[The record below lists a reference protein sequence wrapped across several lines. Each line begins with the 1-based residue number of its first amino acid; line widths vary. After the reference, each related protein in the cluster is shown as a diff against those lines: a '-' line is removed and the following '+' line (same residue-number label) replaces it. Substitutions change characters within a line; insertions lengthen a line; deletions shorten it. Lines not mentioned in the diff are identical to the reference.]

1 MKRFI
6 ITNLLATLVLPI
18 LACGWFDTHNYY
30 LFNVY
35 DQTDFRERVETICDN
50 NWKIYL
56 GMNDDEW
63 FSFSSKKEDI
73 INAARQKGDALMVSY
88 VQNLDKYLDCSSD
101 VRSEAWDYPT
111 KEQIA
116 KRTKTLQNIRTYAQS
131 KLKTRLRSQHAL
143 LFMRCNMLL
152 GNHQEN
158 VTFWE
163 QTASQYI
170 ETVYKEMMQNIYAG
184 ALYKTGQ
191 EIKAGELFAEM
202 GDYNSLMT
210 QYYKKRSYFAIQRE
224 YRLNPNSKVLPFL
237 LEDFVNN
244 AQEADDL
251 VKSQNGEYSIAYG
264 GKLFIRDLTRDEVN
278 QMIAFCGEV
287 VSEGKTETPALWQG
301 AKAWLE
307 YMFGNK
313 QQALDDITKAGLMKG
328 TQRMEDNVRALR
340 IYIASAISP
349 KNTDFDNWLEQAR
362 MAASTIMPW
371 TALPIRYSRN
381 DMQTARKQPSPC

>member
-1 MKRFI
+1 
-6 ITNLLATLVLPI
+6 
-18 LACGWFDTHNYY
+18 
-30 LFNVY
+30 
-35 DQTDFRERVETICDN
+35 
-50 NWKIYL
+50 
-56 GMNDDEW
+56 
-63 FSFSSKKEDI
+63 
-73 INAARQKGDALMVSY
+73 MVSY
-88 VQNLDKYLDCSSD
+88 VQNLDKYLDCSRD
-101 VRSEAWDYPT
+101 VSSEVWDYPT

-116 KRTKTLQNIRTYAQS
+116 KRTKTLQNIRAYAQS

-158 VTFWE
+158 VNFWE

-251 VKSQNGEYSIAYG
+251 AKSQTGDYYVNFG
-264 GKLFIRDLTRDEVN
+264 GK
-278 QMIAFCGEV
+278 
-287 VSEGKTETPALWQG
+287 AL
-301 AKAWLE
+301 
-307 YMFGNK
+307 Y
-313 QQALDDITKAGLMKG
+313 
-328 TQRMEDNVRALR
+328 
-340 IYIASAISP
+340 P
-349 KNTDFDNWLEQAR
+349 
-362 MAASTIMPW
+362 
-371 TALPIRYSRN
+371 
-381 DMQTARKQPSPC
+381 